1 MGYTLRLPT
10 RDGHEI
16 SDGGGAL
23 ISAVRKANL
32 SGQRR
37 TLDWDEH
44 DAVGTK
50 AAHGLRHKRD
60 TEAGGYHWNRRC
72 HLRRLL
78 GQVRTESG
86 ASNGCKD
93 GIVDRRIDCARE

>member
-23 ISAVRKANL
+23 SSAVRKANL

-37 TLDWDEH
+37 ALDWDEH
-44 DAVGTK
+44 HAVGLK
-50 AAHGLRHKRD
+50 AAHGLRRKRD
-60 TEAGGYHWNRRC
+60 TEAGGYHRNRRC
-72 HLRRLL
+72 RLRRLL
-78 GQVRTESG
+78 GQVRAKSG
-86 ASNGCKD
+86 AGNGCED
-93 GIVDRRIDCARE
+93 VVVERRINYARE